1 MIQSNIIWGFI
12 LIIIGFLVQKGKLYD
27 LIAGYNTLAQNEKE
41 SFNIKKYAL
50 VFRNTLVLLGLVII
64 LLSILFYYLDIQP
77 LYMIIIELILIFASV
92 IYLNAIG
99 QVIKNEGK

>member
-1 MIQSNIIWGFI
+1 MI
-12 LIIIGFLVQKGKLYD
+12 

-50 VFRNTLVLLGLVII
+50 VFGNTLVLLGLVII